1 MQGEPEDPL
10 GQRLDALVR
19 EWPDLAGAAEVY
31 RVTLPLLRNVRPIAA
46 PLPLTED
53 QARRKL
59 AEGEFLLHGA
69 TLVFDHSGAREL
81 MLGLARNLEEM
92 GLVAMSP
99 IRSALEEDRL
109 VPEELL
115 GHVSGGDY
123 PSLAARAEE
132 QALDPPLLWTLV
144 QSALKPTLQAWCGE
158 LAPLVHTAGE
168 WEKACC
174 FICGAPASLGELQGN
189 GQARHL
195 RCGQCGADWLIR
207 RLQCVYCGNEDA
219 SLLGIL
225 SPEGRRENVRV
236 DVCDKCHGYL
246 KVVTRFAPSSPEELA
261 VEDLSTLF
269 LDCLAQDRGY
279 RRPLQRRDG
288 GYE

>member
-1 MQGEPEDPL
+1 MRGDPEDPL
-10 GQRLDALVR
+10 DRRLDVLVR

-31 RVTLPLLRNVRPIAA
+31 RVTLPLLRNVRPVAA
-46 PLPLTED
+46 PISLTED

-59 AEGEFLLHGA
+59 AEGEFLLRGA

-81 MLGLARNLEEM
+81 MIRLARSLEAV

-109 VPEELL
+109 APEELL

-132 QALDPPLLWTLV
+132 QALDPPLLWTLA
-144 QSALKPTLQAWCGE
+144 QSALKPTLRAWCGE

-207 RLQCVYCGNEDA
+207 RLQCVFCGNEDT

>member
-1 MQGEPEDPL
+1 MRGDPEDPL
-10 GQRLDALVR
+10 DRRLDVLVR

-31 RVTLPLLRNVRPIAA
+31 RVTLPLLRNVRPVAA
-46 PLPLTED
+46 PISLTED

-59 AEGEFLLHGA
+59 AEGEFLLRGA

-81 MLGLARNLEEM
+81 MIRLARSLEAV

-109 VPEELL
+109 APEELL

-132 QALDPPLLWTLV
+132 QALDPPLLWTLA
-144 QSALKPTLQAWCGE
+144 QSALKPTLRAWCGE

-207 RLQCVYCGNEDA
+207 RLQCVFCGNEDT

-279 RRPLQRRDG
+279 RRPLQKRDG